1 MAVEV
6 LLVIPWLLAAMFTSQ
21 VGQLLFK
28 FSLKTKTILY
38 CLIRLLNI
46 YVLCTT
52 FIFEVITSYNCL
64 SLPWLKHSTSGIP
77 SLYFY
82 VTYLVLTGFPPETSL
97 HGFLLV
103 LWLPQGLQVK
113 HTVMIIWGQALHLG
127 ESLEYLL
134 LFPGLPHSVY
144 FFPNMKWRYFYFH
157 LSFLCIQ
164 LNRNLN
170 VTKYFK

>member
-1 MAVEV
+1 MSTNQTPCIQSYKSTGSILIQTTVSSNHLTSDQLLRGIRHLAVEV

-103 LWLPQGLQVK
+103 L
-113 HTVMIIWGQALHLG
+113 
-127 ESLEYLL
+127 
-134 LFPGLPHSVY
+134 
-144 FFPNMKWRYFYFH
+144 
-157 LSFLCIQ
+157 
-164 LNRNLN
+164 
-170 VTKYFK
+170 